1 MELRDHEYVFS
12 TDKSKL
18 DIGYVH
24 EFLSRQSYWAEGIPM
39 SLVEQSIQN
48 SFCFG
53 VYRNHRQVGFAR
65 VVTDYAT
72 FGYLADVFIDP
83 AYRGKGLSKKLMS
96 FIFSRNELKRLRRI
110 VLATRDA
117 HGLYEQYEFK
127 SLARPERFMEL
138 HRPDIYKT
146 PLR

>member
-18 DIGYVH
+18 DTGYVH
-24 EFLSRQSYWAEGIPM
+24 DFLSRQSYWAEGIPL

-53 VYRNHRQVGFAR
+53 VYHNHRQVGFAR

-83 AYRGKGLSKKLMS
+83 AYRGKGLSKKLMT
-96 FIFSRNELKRLRRI
+96 FIFSRNELKKLRRI

-117 HGLYEQYEFK
+117 HGLYEQ
-127 SLARPERFMEL
+127 
-138 HRPDIYKT
+138 HG
-146 PLR
+146 